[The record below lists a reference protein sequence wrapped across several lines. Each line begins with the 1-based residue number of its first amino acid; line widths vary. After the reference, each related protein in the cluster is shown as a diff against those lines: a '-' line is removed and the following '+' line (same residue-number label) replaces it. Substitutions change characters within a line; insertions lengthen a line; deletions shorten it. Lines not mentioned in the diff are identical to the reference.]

1 MAKWLL
7 LTYRLPREPSAAR
20 VSVWRKLKRLGAQLR
35 HDSVWVLPATAA
47 TREQMRWLAVDI
59 AERDGESTCWEAQI
73 PDEQAERLLIKQFK
87 AAAEAA
93 YEELLVELKAADA
106 DLRSLA
112 RRYQDMVAQDYF
124 GSELKVK
131 VREQLASRRGKQS

>member
-20 VSVWRKLKRLGAQLR
+20 VSVWRKLKRLGALLY
-35 HDSVWVLPATAA
+35 HDSVWVLPATVA
-47 TREQMRWLAVDI
+47 TREQMRWLAVEI
-59 AERDGESTCWEAQI
+59 VELHGESTCWESQI
-73 PDEQAERLLIKQFK
+73 PDEQAERTLIKQFK
-87 AAAEAA
+87 AVAEAA

-106 DLRSLA
+106 DLRSLG
-112 RRYQDMVAQDYF
+112 RRYQELVAQDYF
-124 GSELKVK
+124 GCALKAK